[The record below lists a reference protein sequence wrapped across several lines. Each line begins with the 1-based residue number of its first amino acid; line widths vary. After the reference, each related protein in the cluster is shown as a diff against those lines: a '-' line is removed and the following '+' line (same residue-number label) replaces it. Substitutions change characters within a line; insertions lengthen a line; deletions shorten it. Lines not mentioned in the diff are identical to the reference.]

1 MKYVVEING
10 ERVNVELEGATA
22 IVNGERLSVDLQSVP
37 GTPVRLVR
45 IGEAMHRVA
54 SRRQPQNGRGSY
66 AIDVDGF
73 RYEVL
78 ALDERTRVIRD
89 LSAKSEKAS
98 GPAPLKAPMPGLVVR
113 IAVAVG
119 DTVAAGQALVVVE
132 AMKMENELRAAAP
145 GVVTAI
151 RAVQGTAVEKGAVLI
166 ELGPLLESQ

>member
-10 ERVNVELEGATA
+10 ERVNVELDGATA
-22 IVNGERLSVDLQSVP
+22 IVNGERLSVDLQPVP

-45 IGEAMHRVA
+45 IGEAMHRVT
-54 SRRQPQNGRGSY
+54 SRRQPHNGRGSY

-78 ALDERTRVIRD
+78 TLDERTRTIRD
-89 LSAKSEKAS
+89 LSAKSEVAS

-119 DTVAAGQALVVVE
+119 DIVVAGQALVVVE
-132 AMKMENELRAAAP
+132 AMKMENELRSSAA
-145 GVVTAI
+145 GIVTAI
-151 RAVQGTAVEKGAVLI
+151 RAVVGTAVEKGSILVELAAV
-166 ELGPLLESQ
+166 E

>member
-10 ERVNVELEGATA
+10 ERVNVELEGGTA
-22 IVNGERLSVDLQSVP
+22 IVNGERSNVELQSVP

-45 IGEAMHRVA
+45 IGESMHRVS
-54 SRRQPQNGRGSY
+54 SRKQPQNGRGSY

-78 ALDERTRVIRD
+78 TLDERTRAIRD
-89 LSAKSEKAS
+89 LSAKSEAAS

-113 IAVAVG
+113 IAVQVG

-132 AMKMENELRAAAP
+132 AMKMENELRASAA

-151 RAVQGTAVEKGAVLI
+151 KAVQGTAVEKGAILV
-166 ELGPLLESQ
+166 ELAAP